1 MLDVP
6 SGNAGCPPG
15 EKGWQG
21 WVWLALGRVGDKSSP
36 CCPPPNQS
44 GHHGRESWQAELWD
58 RAGRTQPAFLPGGGG
73 LLRDTL
79 RLLPLQA
86 EGGLCKF
93 LLQPEPRA
101 GESRAQP
108 WQVVGRGP
116 AAPSLLVGPVF
127 HQADLTWEL
136 RRFGARPSEQLGALL
151 RASPFSTRWC
161 WIKSCPEGHG
171 VQTSKKFLLHLS
183 VTIGTGSR
191 TVTISIFLTR
201 ETVYSNVQ
209 ICAAWHLRG
218 PRDVIN

>member
-6 SGNAGCPPG
+6 QGRRGGRAGSGWLLAGWGMRVPPVAPRTSQVTMAG
-15 EKGWQG
+15 
-21 WVWLALGRVGDKSSP
+21 
-36 CCPPPNQS
+36 
-44 GHHGRESWQAELWD
+44 
-58 RAGRTQPAFLPGGGG
+58 RAGRQSYGTGLGEHSQLSFQAGGG
-73 LLRDTL
+73 LLRDTP

-201 ETVYSNVQ
+201 ELTVYSNVQ